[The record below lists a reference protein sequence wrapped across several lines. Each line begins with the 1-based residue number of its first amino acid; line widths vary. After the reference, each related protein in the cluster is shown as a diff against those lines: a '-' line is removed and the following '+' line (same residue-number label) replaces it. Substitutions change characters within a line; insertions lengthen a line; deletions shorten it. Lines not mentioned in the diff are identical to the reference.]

1 MSQTKRTPRTAE
13 ASNTIVSTITKLVV
27 FAVFAALAG
36 ILINRTELPSSR
48 QTADHMNGVP
58 AETLPAAPFGQR
70 QMYSTP
76 PPMLINPANTYV
88 ATIVTPRGDI
98 RVRLLPDIA
107 PQTVNNFVFLAREG
121 FYDGVTWH
129 RVIEN
134 FMAQA
139 GDPTGTGM
147 GGPGYSIPA
156 EFTSKIRFDRP
167 GLLAMARSS
176 DPDSGGSQF
185 FITTGSA
192 RWLDNQ
198 YTIFGEVIEGQELVN
213 SIPPRDPDT
222 AVEPGERILTISIS
236 EE

>member
-13 ASNTIVSTITKLVV
+13 ASHIIGGTISKLIV
-27 FAVFAALAG
+27 FAVFVVLAI
-36 ILINRTELPSSR
+36 ILISRTELPSSDE
-48 QTADHMNGVP
+48 TAGHMNEVL
-58 AETLPAAPFGQR
+58 AETFPAAPSGQR
-70 QMYSTP
+70 QYNAP
-76 PPMLINPANTYV
+76 PPMQIDPAKTYV
-88 ATIVTPRGDI
+88 ATIVTPRGNI
-98 RVRLLPDIA
+98 QVRLLPDIA

-121 FYDGVTWH
+121 FYNGVTWH
-129 RVIEN
+129 RVIEG

-147 GGPGYSIPA
+147 GGPGYTIPA

-185 FITTGSA
+185 FITTGPA

-198 YTIFGEVIEGQELVN
+198 YTIFGEVIEGQEIVDG
-213 SIPPRDPDT
+213 IPPRDPET
-222 AVEPGERILTISIS
+222 AVEPGERILMISIS